1 MCFVHEKST
10 YKYKY
15 NETYTKHIKLD
26 YHYVQEKALMNQLIV
41 QFVPIFDQK
50 TDILTKPLPIMQ
62 FVQLKSKLSVTCMA
76 INLRESVE
84 EIEEYEVYDKYEM

>member
-1 MCFVHEKST
+1 
-10 YKYKY
+10 
-15 NETYTKHIKLD
+15 
-26 YHYVQEKALMNQLIV
+26 MNQLIV